1 MKSKIASATDS
12 SIAGKAIS
20 KSRPRLAL
28 PAGCEAESPVG
39 IIESEAA
46 PNIAAGMLNAE
57 SIIGNTF
64 KFSLADSFCK
74 PNRTPEYFPSSFK
87 LGATSE

>member
-1 MKSKIASATDS
+1 MKSRIASAIDS
-12 SIAGKAIS
+12 SIAGKAIN
-20 KSRPRLAL
+20 KSL
-28 PAGCEAESPVG
+28 PILGLPVGCEVESPVG

-46 PNIAAGMLNAE
+46 PSIAAGMLSAE

-64 KFSLADSFCK
+64 KFNLADSFCK